1 MLLWAVAAFVPV
13 LYGAWIFAFVSLGI
27 LLLWALLFIPAVNDW
42 EPGRKRR
49 PVEAP
54 LEMLPL
60 NKAERHRKEQAAWDA
75 AYAIL
80 LRGAKR

>member
-27 LLLWALLFIPAVNDW
+27 LALWALLFIPAVNDW
-42 EPGRKRR
+42 EPGKKRR

-54 LEMLPL
+54 QMLPL
-60 NKAERHRKEQAAWDA
+60 HKKERHRKEMEAWDA
-75 AYAIL
+75 AYSIL